1 LQTDGLDLSVKV
13 TTTREINWNF
23 SMKNSNLRILVSL
36 LLPLAFTT
44 GMLLFF
50 PFRYR
55 FEFDFDEG
63 VNLIKSMMTLRGYE
77 LYSEVWS
84 DQPPIF
90 NAIMTLWFSLV
101 GMKVNAGRILVLG
114 FSTML
119 LISAMHY
126 LQRFWGIPHA
136 IFGMIAIVTLPF
148 YTSLSVSVMI
158 GLPSITFALLS
169 FVGLARWH
177 QNDSVYWLIISA
189 LFLALAVMTKIWT
202 VILVPIFVAGIFIKK
217 AGFFQGKPILR
228 DSIRPLF
235 AWSLGFILVA
245 GIISLFLIRPI
256 YIPHLVSAHLAAGE
270 TDIIQSIAAGNPMNS
285 RLDDSLAIFI
295 LSVFGVII
303 VIRSRAWHGL
313 YLAAWTLT
321 AYLLLL
327 WVIVPFW
334 HHHQILI
341 TIPAALLGS
350 IATGSAV
357 VDLSRRLREKKIW
370 TPKFIPS
377 AVILLVTIFF
387 AYQRIPPTLKG
398 FNIHLPNLG
407 TYAPEDQPEF
417 EIVAIMNK
425 YVDKTNHLFTDRP
438 MYAFRSGIPVH
449 PYLAVFTEKRYA
461 TGQPSQEEILSIL
474 LETKPEQVILSRFNI
489 PAAQEYMETRNFIRV
504 DSSPRSR
511 HYVKGDIYEQP

>member
-1 LQTDGLDLSVKV
+1 LQTDGLDLPVKGA
-13 TTTREINWNF
+13 TKREIDRKH
-23 SMKNSNLRILVSL
+23 SMNKNKLRILVSL
-36 LLPLAFTT
+36 LFPLAFVT

-55 FEFDFDEG
+55 FEFNFDEG
-63 VNLIKSMMTLRGYE
+63 INLIKSMMTLRGYG

-114 FSTML
+114 FSTIL

-136 IFGMIAIVTLPF
+136 IFGMIAIITLPF
-148 YTSLSVSVMI
+148 YTTLSVSVMI

-177 QNDSVYWLIISA
+177 QNESVYWLIISA
-189 LFLALAVMTKIWT
+189 IFLALSVMTKIWT
-202 VILVPIFVAGIFIKK
+202 VILVPIFVAGIIFNK
-217 AGFFQGKPILR
+217 AGFFQGKPSLR
-228 DSIRPLF
+228 DSIRPLL

-245 GIISLFLIRPI
+245 SLISLILIQPI

-270 TDIIQSIAAGNPMNS
+270 TDVIQSIAEGNPMNS
-285 RLDDSLAIFI
+285 YLDDSLAIFI
-295 LSVFGVII
+295 LAIFGVIK
-303 VIRSRAWHGL
+303 VIRSRMWHGL
-313 YLAAWTLT
+313 YLAAWILS

-327 WVIVPFW
+327 WVITPFW

-341 TIPAALLGS
+341 TIPAALLAS
-350 IATGSAV
+350 VAAGSAFT
-357 VDLSRRLREKKIW
+357 DLSRRLRESKIW
-370 TPKFIPS
+370 TPKVIPS
-377 AVILLVTIFF
+377 AAILLVSVFF
-387 AYQRIPPTLKG
+387 VYQRFPPTLKG
-398 FNIHLPNLG
+398 FNSDLPNLG
-407 TYAPEDQPEF
+407 TYAPEDQPDF
-417 EIVAIMNK
+417 EIVAIMSK
-425 YVDKTNHLFTDRP
+425 YVDKTKHLFTDRP

-449 PYLAVFTEKRYA
+449 PYLAVITTKRYA

-489 PAAQEYMETRNFIRV
+489 PAVQEYMETRNFVRV

-511 HYVKGDIYEQP
+511 HYVKRDIYEQP